1 MLPVLLAQ
9 VGLPLLVKAV
19 GAGLSRIDHP
29 AAKGAAEALE
39 AVDAAVGRS
48 EIAPEQLAEA
58 NRHAEALARIESD
71 DYRTAVA
78 EVNTSLRAE
87 VASDD
92 PYVRRMRPTFGYI
105 MAATWLAQMLAVAWV
120 IVVDP
125 VQAGAVIAA
134 LASLGTIWSV
144 GLAVLG
150 IYVYKRS
157 EEKRAAV
164 GETSATL
171 LAGVARRF
179 SGR

>member
-1 MLPVLLAQ
+1 MLPALLAQ
-9 VGLPLLVKAV
+9 LGFPLLVKAV

-39 AVDAAVGRS
+39 AVDAAVGRA
-48 EIAPEQLAEA
+48 EIAPEQMAEA
-58 NRHAEALARIESD
+58 NRHVEALARLESE
-71 DYRTAVA
+71 DYRTAIT

-87 VASDD
+87 VTSND

-105 MAATWLAQMLAVAWV
+105 MAVTWLAQMMAVAWV
-120 IVVDP
+120 IIADP

-157 EEKRAAV
+157 EEKRGITGDV
-164 GETSATL
+164 PATL